1 MKEKEAH
8 PYFRRKTP
16 EELLRELHDQK
27 RGKLKLYI
35 GAAPGVGKTYKMLQD
50 AHDLVFEGL
59 DVVIGLI
66 ETHGRDETEK
76 QIKNLEY
83 VPLKKIT
90 YKNKT
95 FYELNVERILER
107 KPDIILV

>member
-1 MKEKEAH
+1 MKEKAH

-50 AHDLVFEGL
+50 AHDLVKEGV
-59 DVVIGLI
+59 DVVVGYV
-66 ETHGRDETEK
+66 ETHGRNETK
-76 QIKNLEY
+76 AMIGNLE
-83 VPLKKIT
+83 VIK
-90 YKNKT
+90 
-95 FYELNVERILER
+95 E
-107 KPDIILV
+107 KPFL

>member
-1 MKEKEAH
+1 MDKKH

-16 EELLRELHDQK
+16 EEILKEIQDES

-50 AHDLVFEGL
+50 AHDLFLESV

-66 ETHGRDETEK
+66 ETHGRNETEK
-76 QIKNLEY
+76 QIKNLEH
-83 VPLKKIT
+83 VPLKEIT

-95 FYELNVERILER
+95 FYELNVERDYKTEAR
-107 KPDIILV
+107 YCTG